1 MPRLNLAKHNIIS
14 TVNTNDMM
22 TSESFCSGYPHVLYK
37 DYHGLLVVLIS
48 RSANEYNRREG
59 LLG

>member
-1 MPRLNLAKHNIIS
+1 MECDGL
-14 TVNTNDMM
+14 V
-22 TSESFCSGYPHVLYK
+22 SFIQSLPLFVKINGIYRRHYK
-37 DYHGLLVVLIS
+37 ITLLVVLIS